1 MPNNGTS
8 APPTESYNALGW
20 RVEATEPSGA
30 VIEYLHDAA
39 GNMVGGSANGGPGTS
54 TQYVYFRGGLLAQY
68 WNGQGLWFAHLNGL
82 GSTQQFT
89 DYTGGNKR
97 ATMFYPFGQ
106 PGPSGS
112 GSGSYLQ
119 ALWSGF
125 EDGDFWA
132 TSEWQTD
139 TRRYTPGASRWYT
152 PDPIGKAAARLD
164 FPQTWNMY
172 TYVQNNPTTLTD
184 PSGQCDWCQRLINW
198 AAGDGFV
205 PNSKLASSTQNTPVS
220 NTRLKPLAEN
230 RAAADKNPAVLKV
243 ASSKDSKTGGEIQYD
258 LVKAPGD
265 RQNYQISQA
274 ESNAPRSN
282 DPSGVSV
289 SEFPNQFLDAVNGGV
304 SAPNSIQ
311 TFFMTPTDRN
321 GIPTGPPQPV
331 NIQDMQG
338 NTFYSLGVYMNQTD
352 YRTYVNGQMV
362 NSPSFVPP
370 PGGQS
375 SY

>member
-1 MPNNGTS
+1 MEAINCCGTVD
-8 APPTESYNALGW
+8 Y
-20 RVEATEPSGA
+20 V
-30 VIEYLHDAA
+30 HDAA

-184 PSGQCDWCQRLINW
+184 PSGQCDWCQKLINW

-205 PNSKLASSTQNTPVS
+205 PNSELASSTQNTPET
-220 NTRLKPLAEN
+220 NTRLKPPN
-230 RAAADKNPAVLKV
+230 DTQHSWDP
-243 ASSKDSKTGGEIQYD
+243 SKPLPDDPSKLGPDWQRDPNHQSPNDERYVNDKTGDKLDWHEGQPGEMGNKGEDHWHWVPGGKKQDEHYS
-258 LVKAPGD
+258 PGD
-265 RQNYQISQA
+265 TIKQY
-274 ESNAPRSN
+274 APTAV
-282 DPSGVSV
+282 GV
-289 SEFPNQFLDAVNGGV
+289 GV
-304 SAPNSIQ
+304 A
-311 TFFMTPTDRN
+311 
-321 GIPTGPPQPV
+321 
-331 NIQDMQG
+331 
-338 NTFYSLGVYMNQTD
+338 LGVIESIIET
-352 YRTYVNGQMV
+352 
-362 NSPSFVPP
+362 VPIWLP
-370 PGGQS
+370 VAIAF
-375 SY
+375 